1 MLSFTR
7 KILRQSHSVG
17 FKIGLGYTLLTIVI
31 IITLVTSL
39 FLSNLL
45 QSEVNNIINRNME
58 ITSLSRELEKE
69 MLSMETSVRGYVL
82 TGSEDYSKQ
91 FEQQK
96 DKYAT
101 TYAQLTSL
109 LDSPAQLQTL
119 SQAKLRMDNWVLI
132 AEQELKL
139 AKEKNPGAMIFEQTS
154 NGKFIMDDFQKH
166 MNMFRAEEDKR
177 MNELKDQVEATS
189 RTSFWLLGSLSL
201 VAIAI
206 SLFYG
211 FPTAIQI
218 RRNLN
223 NVISILQD
231 IANAGGDLSR
241 RIPLSRSK
249 DEIHELAVVTNDLLS
264 GISRLVGQVA
274 DSSNSVETASKNLT
288 SAIDDTWHGI
298 QSVTLRS
305 DIFAKSANQTKEQLS
320 VIQSDIDQMDV
331 LNQTM
336 QQQVSQVLTSIQA
349 IGDSTKNSSRLIE
362 EHIQSMQHIHGVTM
376 QTNETIR
383 ELGSAS
389 DRIGSITDALREIA
403 EQIQLLALNA
413 AIEAARAGESGRGF
427 AVVAEEVRQL
437 AVKSNRFAT
446 DIQSLINTTQD
457 ASQHALKAMSVGTET
472 VQMGLT
478 SVLRTQ
484 VAFEDV
490 RQKEES
496 MTKAVYQA
504 VDMIQKQTALRNG
517 ILDGLI
523 NVHALAQQVAAAS
536 IQNVDATHQSATAV
550 ETIRQHILS
559 LSKSSVSLRQ
569 TIEKFTL

>member
-1 MLSFTR
+1 
-7 KILRQSHSVG
+7 
-17 FKIGLGYTLLTIVI
+17 
-31 IITLVTSL
+31 
-39 FLSNLL
+39 
-45 QSEVNNIINRNME
+45 
-58 ITSLSRELEKE
+58 
-69 MLSMETSVRGYVL
+69 
-82 TGSEDYSKQ
+82 
-91 FEQQK
+91 
-96 DKYAT
+96 
-101 TYAQLTSL
+101 
-109 LDSPAQLQTL
+109 
-119 SQAKLRMDNWVLI
+119 
-132 AEQELKL
+132 
-139 AKEKNPGAMIFEQTS
+139 
-154 NGKFIMDDFQKH
+154 MDDFQKH

-241 RIPLSRSK
+241 RIPLGRSK

-264 GISRLVGQVA
+264 GISHLVGQVA
-274 DSSNSVETASKNLT
+274 DSSNNVETASKNLT

-305 DIFAKSANQTKEQLS
+305 DIFAKSANQTKEQLH

-362 EHIQSMQHIHGVTM
+362 EHIQSMQQIHGVTM

-427 AVVAEEVRQL
+427 AVVAEEVRKL
-437 AVKSNRFAT
+437 AVKSNQFAT

-457 ASQHALKAMSVGTET
+457 ARQH
-472 VQMGLT
+472 
-478 SVLRTQ
+478 
-484 VAFEDV
+484 
-490 RQKEES
+490 
-496 MTKAVYQA
+496 
-504 VDMIQKQTALRNG
+504 
-517 ILDGLI
+517 
-523 NVHALAQQVAAAS
+523 
-536 IQNVDATHQSATAV
+536 
-550 ETIRQHILS
+550 RQHILS